1 MGNRELAYVAFQT
14 HNGSYVCAENGGG
27 REIVANRPAVGPW
40 ETFRLTWLSDNTVAL
55 TAVNGQHVCAES
67 GGGRELVA
75 NRSAIGPW
83 ETFIWTVVGHGAYLL
98 VALKAANGQY
108 VCAEN
113 GGGRELVANR
123 DAIGDWERFRLVT
136 PPDSVTQM
144 IHGWGQ

>member
-1 MGNRELAYVAFQT
+1 MGNRELA
-14 HNGSYVCAENGGG
+14 NGGG

-83 ETFIWTVVGHGAYLL
+83 ETFIWTVVGHGAYL